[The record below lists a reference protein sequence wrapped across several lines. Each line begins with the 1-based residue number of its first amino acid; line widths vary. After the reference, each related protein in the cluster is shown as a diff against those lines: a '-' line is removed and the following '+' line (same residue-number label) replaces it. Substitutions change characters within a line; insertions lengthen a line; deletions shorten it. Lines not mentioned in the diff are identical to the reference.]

1 MTEPPMKQK
10 LRVGIIGAGRMAYWH
25 LKGYKKNRDVEVT
38 AIAGKTTANIEKLQ
52 RSFNIP
58 HGYTDY
64 REMLNAEKL
73 DAVNITT
80 PTHTHCQITIGC
92 LEAGCH
98 VLCEKPMA
106 MTLEEAGQMIAC
118 EQQTR
123 KTLMIGFSQRFY
135 REFVRM
141 KDIIARGELGAI
153 KVAWYR
159 RGINMPPQKWYTER
173 DKSAGVTF
181 ELGIHA
187 IDWLRWIINSPVVQV
202 SAELTEHSRYP
213 GIDDNMW
220 MILKFANGAIG
231 VVGAS
236 YTFPFLKR
244 DIGVIGEKMAL
255 TIERGAV
262 ITEPYGDHS
271 LGLMVLKFIAYSF
284 IIPYWLLYNPFQK
297 QLEHFTAC
305 IRNGTQPLSTSEDG
319 RTSLAIAL
327 KAVESA
333 RTGKKISLHL

>member
-1 MTEPPMKQK
+1 MTGLLMKQK

-25 LKGYKKNRDVEVT
+25 LKGYKKNKDAEVT
-38 AIAGKTTANIEKLQ
+38 AIAGKTPANIKKLQ
-52 RSFNIP
+52 RSFSIP

-64 REMLNAEKL
+64 RKMLKAEKL
-73 DAVNITT
+73 DAVYITT
-80 PTHTHCQITIGC
+80 PTHTHCQITIDC

-106 MTLEEAGQMIAC
+106 ITLEEAERMIAC

-123 KTLMIGFSQRFY
+123 KILMIGFSQRFY
-135 REFVRM
+135 KEFVYM
-141 KDIIARGELGAI
+141 KDIIARGDLGAI

-159 RGINMPPQKWYTER
+159 RGINMPPQKWYAER

-187 IDWLRWIINSPVVQV
+187 IDWLRWIIDSPVVQV

-213 GIDDNMW
+213 GIDDNIW

-255 TIERGAV
+255 TIERGTV

-271 LGLMVLKFIAYSF
+271 LGLLVLKFIAYSF

-297 QLEHFTAC
+297 QVEHFIAS
-305 IRNGTQPLSTSEDG
+305 IRNGTRPLSTSEDG
-319 RTSLAIAL
+319 KISLAIAL

-333 RTGKKISLHL
+333 HTGKKISLSL

>member
-1 MTEPPMKQK
+1 MQQK
-10 LRVGIIGAGRMAYWH
+10 LKVGIIGAGRMAYWH
-25 LKGYKKNRDVEVT
+25 LKGYRKNRDAKVT
-38 AIAGKTTANIEKLQ
+38 AIAGRTSAHIERLQ

-58 HGYTDY
+58 HAYTDY
-64 REMLNAEKL
+64 REMLKTEKL

-80 PTHTHCQITIGC
+80 PTHTHCQIAIDC

-106 MTLEEAGQMIAC
+106 MTLEEAERMIAC
-118 EQQTR
+118 ERQTR
-123 KTLMIGFSQRFY
+123 KIFMVGFSQRFY
-135 REFVRM
+135 KEFIRV
-141 KDIIARGELGAI
+141 KDIIARGELGTV

-159 RGINMPPQKWYTER
+159 RGINMPPQKWYAER
-173 DKSAGVTF
+173 DKSAGVAF

-187 IDWLRWIINSPVVQV
+187 IDWLRWIIDSPVVQV
-202 SAELTEHSRYP
+202 SAELTEHVQYP
-213 GIDDNMW
+213 GINDNIW
-220 MILKFANGAIG
+220 MILKFANGAVG

-244 DIGVIGEKMAL
+244 DIGVIGEKKAL

-262 ITEPYGDHS
+262 IAEPYGNYS
-271 LGLMVLKFIAYSF
+271 LGLLVMKFIAYNL

-297 QLEHFTAC
+297 QLEHFTAS
-305 IRNGTQPLSTSEDG
+305 IRNGTRPLSTSEDG
-319 RTSLAIAL
+319 KISLAIAL

-333 RTGKKISLHL
+333 RTGKKIFLSL